1 MAYLQRTRK
10 LTMPRPIKTS
20 LPEAKLKFI
29 NVPVT
34 NETATGLAHLK
45 ESMGASSQ
53 GEVIEKMVR
62 ICLAIE
68 NAAKK

>member
-1 MAYLQRTRK
+1 MEKEKLNMA
-10 LTMPRPIKTS
+10 KT
-20 LPEAKLKFI
+20 PKAAAPKAKLKFI

-34 NETATGLAHLK
+34 NETATGLMQLK

-68 NAAKK
+68 TAAKQ

>member
-1 MAYLQRTRK
+1 
-10 LTMPRPIKTS
+10 MPRPAKATS
-20 LPEAKLKFI
+20 PKAKLKFI

-34 NETATGLAHLK
+34 NETATGLTHLK
-45 ESMGASSQ
+45 EAMGASSQ

-68 NAAKK
+68 TAAKK

>member
-1 MAYLQRTRK
+1 
-10 LTMPRPIKTS
+10 MPRIAKKAPLKT
-20 LPEAKLKFI
+20 KLKFI

-45 ESMGASSQ
+45 EAFGASTQ

-68 NAAKK
+68 TAAKQ